1 MNEPENPCDK
11 KNEDMEVCQELTR
24 IFGRRDVDVEWSVCT
39 DASDDMVGAEGE
51 HVRYCPQVD
60 FIVGPLNIT
69 KDEEELAEMRSTY
82 DGLYEQFEG
91 LFTALYN
98 RDMVIEKEV
107 SKSLSKSEKKCIE
120 LLNIERKSSLVTNF
134 NPRCFICIEFEK
146 HTKEK
151 HVLGGILHASALG
164 KVGIILT
171 PDEDEK
177 QYERVMRIRRYLR
190 FCVQAGKM
198 GYNTNVERN
207 TILLPRDEFLGI
219 LRKYPF
225 SQ

>member
-1 MNEPENPCDK
+1 M
-11 KNEDMEVCQELTR
+11 T
-24 IFGRRDVDVEWSVCT
+24 GY
-39 DASDDMVGAEGE
+39 EGE
-51 HVRYCPQVD
+51 RIRYCPEID

-69 KDEEELAEMRSTY
+69 KKETELAAMRGIY
-82 DGLYEQFEG
+82 NELFEKYTD

-98 RDMVIEKEV
+98 RDMEIEKKF
-107 SKSLSKSEKKCIE
+107 SKNLSKSEKKCV
-120 LLNIERKSSLVTNF
+120 LLLDVERKPWLETNF

-146 HTKEK
+146 ETGEK

-171 PDEDEK
+171 PENDET
-177 QYERVMRIRRYLR
+177 QYKSVMRIRRYLR

-198 GYNTNVERN
+198 GNDVTVERN
-207 TILLPRDEFLGI
+207 TILLPRDEFLEI

-225 SQ
+225 DN